1 MRIAYGPPLRAIPA
15 TASLEAGDGANVFF
29 LEMRA
34 MSETLKL
41 AAEMRERAGKGASR
55 AVRRTG
61 RVPAVVYGAGQ
72 SAMPI
77 HVEEKILVRQ
87 LSTGHFMNSV
97 VEIEVDGQ
105 AIRTLPRDVQFH
117 PVSDRPIHVDF
128 LRLTGDAVITVSV
141 PVHFIDEDK
150 SPGMKRGAVL
160 NIVRHEV
167 QLDCASNAI
176 PDQIDVSLAGR
187 DVGDSIHISAIT
199 LPAGVVPHIHDRDF
213 TIATMV
219 APSALKSEDDA
230 AAETAA
236 V

>member
-1 MRIAYGPPLRAIPA
+1 
-15 TASLEAGDGANVFF
+15 
-29 LEMRA
+29 

-41 AAEMRERAGKGASR
+41 AAETRDRAGKGASR

-61 RVPAVVYGAGQ
+61 RVPAVIYGAGE
-72 SAMPI
+72 AATPI
-77 HVEEKILVRQ
+77 HVEEKLLVRQ

-97 VEIEVDGQ
+97 VEIEIAGGK

-128 LRLTGDAVITVSV
+128 FRLQGNSVITVQV
-141 PVHFIDEDK
+141 PVHFADEDQ

-160 NIVRHEV
+160 NIVRHEL
-167 QLDCASNAI
+167 QLDCASSAI
-176 PDQIDVSLAGR
+176 PDQIEISLAGL
-187 DVGDSIHISAIT
+187 DVGDSIHISAVT
-199 LPAGVVPHIHDRDF
+199 LPKGVVSHISDRDF

-230 AAETAA
+230 AETAA
-236 V
+236 EDAAATA